1 MRAILAC
8 KKRIHMKIA
17 DKTVVQMHY
26 TLTSDEGKVI
36 DSSEGREPLQ
46 YIQGAHMIV
55 VGLEKAM
62 VGHEV
67 GDKFDVKVI
76 PAEGYGEYDE
86 RMTRKFRWTFS
97 RMSRMSKP
105 A

>member
-1 MRAILAC
+1 
-8 KKRIHMKIA
+8 MKIA

-26 TLTSDEGKVI
+26 TLTSDEGAVI

-55 VGLEKAM
+55 IGLEKAM
-62 VGHEV
+62 EGREV
-67 GDKFDVKVI
+67 GEKFDVKVI
-76 PAEGYGEYDE
+76 RVKVTAS
-86 RMTRKFRWTFS
+86 TTNASRKKSRLMFS
-97 RMSRMSKP
+97 R